1 MKQALRSTW
10 ELQNLNRRIHQLKQD
25 RDRLRLDTEGEERV
39 VGQKQ
44 ERIEEVHG
52 RRMQAAKHADAAQ
65 LRIEE
70 AEGEIERYRLQLNT
84 VKHQNEY
91 DAIQRAVASRQ
102 ADIQKWEDEALEAL
116 QEADGHGEEETRL
129 IEQVQEGQARLADLR
144 AEADRQARV
153 YASQIESLAAQR
165 DELRSSINP
174 DVLDAYDRQAAR
186 HPHTALAEVRD
197 RVCLGC
203 YTQIT
208 KQTENLLLRGDKLVH
223 CHSCGRMLLL
233 APGESA

>member
-10 ELQNLNRRIHQLKQD
+10 ELQALNRRIHQLEQD
-25 RDRLRLDTEGEERV
+25 RDRLRLDIEQQERAI
-39 VGQKQ
+39 GQKQ
-44 ERIEEVHG
+44 ERIQEAHH
-52 RRMQAAKHADAAQ
+52 RRMQAAKHADAVQ

-102 ADIQKWEDEALEAL
+102 ADIRKWEDEALEAL
-116 QEADGHGEEETRL
+116 QEADGHGEEEARL
-129 IEQVQEGQARLADLR
+129 TEQVREGQARLADLQ
-144 AEADRQARV
+144 AEIDRQTRV
-153 YASQIESLAAQR
+153 YASEIEGLARQR
-165 DELRSSINP
+165 DELRSSISP
-174 DVLDAYDRQAAR
+174 DILDAYDRQAAR
-186 HPHTALAEVRD
+186 HSHTALAEVRD

-233 APGESA
+233 APSELP